1 VPPTLQDVVGVRSL
15 ALEVRACAE
24 GLSRPVRWV
33 HATELSDPTP
43 YLEGGEF
50 LLTTGMRLSKAA
62 PTLKAYAERLL
73 AAGVVGLGFGV
84 GRGLTHESV
93 PKALITAC
101 DKVGMPLLEIPESTP
116 FIQVTKVVSD
126 LIAAEEREQLARSLE
141 AQRALTRAALGP
153 DRAAGVLAR
162 LAREVGGWA
171 LVMGPRGDVVH
182 ATPPAAAARAAEL
195 GPEVDRLRPKGMRAG
210 SSTSAGGERVTVQ
223 PLGVQGRPRGYL
235 AVGAPEPWNPAF
247 TGIINI
253 AVSLLSLE
261 GERGSDDRTLHRAV
275 RAASAALILE
285 GHLAR
290 LPVAELG
297 WAGLV
302 EAPLTVLVGRGP
314 TTSLADVVDRIEE
327 VLPTSLVAVIDDE
340 VVVALSSANGDEQ
353 VALRAIGDT
362 RALRL
367 GRASCIG
374 LDELADAVRRAR
386 QAAAS
391 PSAAAGVVS
400 DYGALAGVGLLDLV
414 DPDAADGFSDA
425 VLAPITASP
434 AADDLLA
441 SLDAW
446 LSRHGQWDAAAQDLG
461 VHRHTL
467 RHRIRRIEQMLDRS
481 LDDPAVRMEMWFA
494 LRRRAQRTP

>member
-1 VPPTLQDVVGVRSL
+1 MPPTLRDVSAVRGL
-15 ALEVRACAE
+15 GLDVRACPDA
-24 GLSRPVRWV
+24 LDRPVRWA
-33 HATELSDPTP
+33 HATELLDPGP

-62 PTLKAYAERLL
+62 PTLRAYVERLGR
-73 AAGVVGLGFGV
+73 AGVVGLGFGI
-84 GRGLTHESV
+84 GTGLTHASV
-93 PKALITAC
+93 PKALVTAC
-101 DKVGMPLLEIPESTP
+101 EKAGLPLLEVPETTP
-116 FIQVTKVVSD
+116 FIQVAKVVSD
-126 LIAAEEREQLARSLE
+126 LLAAEERELLARSLD

-153 DRAAGVLAR
+153 DRAAGVAAR

-171 LVMGPRGDVVH
+171 LVLSPRGYVVH
-182 ATPPAAAARAAEL
+182 AAPPEAADRAAGL
-195 GPEVDRLRPKGMRAG
+195 VSEVERLRPKGMHAG
-210 SSTSAGGERVTVQ
+210 SSTSAHGERITLQ
-223 PLGVQGRPRGYL
+223 PLGVQGRPRAYL

-275 RAASAALILE
+275 RTAAALLILE
-285 GHLAR
+285 GQVMS

-302 EAPLTVLVGRGP
+302 EAPLTVLVGRGSA
-314 TTSLADVVDRIEE
+314 TDIAEALDRIEE
-327 VLPTSLVAVIDDE
+327 VLPTSLVVSAHGDL
-340 VVVALSSANGDEQ
+340 VVALSSRNGDEH
-353 VALRAIGDT
+353 VALQAVGGS
-362 RALRL
+362 AGLRL
-367 GRASCIG
+367 GRAECVG
-374 LDELADAVRRAR
+374 LAELADGVRRAG
-386 QAAAS
+386 QAAAA
-391 PSAAAGVVS
+391 PTAAAGLVS

-414 DPDAADGFSDA
+414 DAEAAEGFSAA
-425 VLAPITASP
+425 VLAPLTASP
-434 AADDLLA
+434 AANDLLA

-467 RHRIRRIEQMLDRS
+467 RHRIRRIEVMLDRS

-494 LRRRAQRTP
+494 LRQREQRP